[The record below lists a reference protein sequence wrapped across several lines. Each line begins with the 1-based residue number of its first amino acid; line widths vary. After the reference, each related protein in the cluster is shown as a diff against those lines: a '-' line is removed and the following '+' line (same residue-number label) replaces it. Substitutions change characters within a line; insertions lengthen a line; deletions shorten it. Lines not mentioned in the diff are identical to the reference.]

1 MHRNPRNTLLGAALA
16 AALLTTGCASTIT
29 GTAGPVGASSPLA
42 TGTAPAATTDP
53 VAWVDRVCGSLL
65 PFVKIGASPPDINS
79 SDPKAAITGLSSYLG
94 KAVTALDGALAGLKQ
109 AGPAPIKGG
118 DEGVTALTGAL
129 TTYRKSFQDAKTQ
142 LDAVDPNDVSQLAT
156 ALPAA
161 LEPLQSLS
169 DLPDPTSD
177 LKGSPELDAAAKQAP
192 NCKALP
198 GN

>member
-1 MHRNPRNTLLGAALA
+1 MHRNPRIVLLGAVVA
-16 AALLTTGCASTIT
+16 ASLLTGCATTVT
-29 GTAGPVGASSPLA
+29 GNAAPVGASAPLA
-42 TGTAPAATTDP
+42 TGSAPAATADP

-65 PFVKIGASPPDINS
+65 PFIKIGATPPAINS
-79 SDPKAAITGLSSYLG
+79 SDPKAAIKGLSGYLG
-94 KAVTALDGALAGLKQ
+94 KAVSALDEALAGLKQ
-109 AGPAPIKGG
+109 AGPSPVKGG

-129 TTYRKSFQDAKTQ
+129 TTFRKSFQDAKTK
-142 LDAVDPNDVSQLAT
+142 LDAVDPNDLGQLAT

-169 DLPDPTSD
+169 DLPDPTAD
-177 LKGSPELDAAAKQAP
+177 LKGSPELDAAAKKAP